1 MAPGTT
7 YKFLVMAYNRTSEAA
22 SQWTAL
28 TTTGSATSTRAAA
41 VDTAA
46 DLTLVAV
53 DSSVATGDSSA
64 ATGDSSSGLLPFGV
78 TFNQAA
84 AANISAG
91 NGLTASVFG
100 SPVAANAFV
109 QGSVA
114 LRSAAALGSAASVGN
129 TTAAESGLGAT
140 SDLRVDTVVDIA
152 LARQDYGLSRSWE
165 SFAPSSAVGE
175 PTAADRETSL
185 FRQSLVESLD
195 RLFGRDI
202 EWADVQTRAAG
213 GESSAH
219 ALAES
224 TGRAAGGGA
233 SEQPSAAVLAVGLAL
248 SALWSEGDENA
259 RLNPSA
265 EPGQPLLRRRRVNPC
280 S

>member
-1 MAPGTT
+1 
-7 YKFLVMAYNRTSEAA
+7 
-22 SQWTAL
+22 
-28 TTTGSATSTRAAA
+28 
-41 VDTAA
+41 
-46 DLTLVAV
+46 LVAT

-84 AANISAG
+84 AAGISAG
-91 NGLTASVFG
+91 NGLSASVFG
-100 SPVAANAFV
+100 STVLGSTGLGSTGLGSTGLGSTVAANAFV
-109 QGSVA
+109 QGNAMLS
-114 LRSAAALGSAASVGN
+114 SAAALGSAASVGN

-140 SDLRVDTVVDIA
+140 SDLRVDTIVDLA
-152 LARQDYGLSRSWE
+152 LARQDYGLSRSWD
-165 SFAPSSAVGE
+165 SFAPSSAAGE
-175 PTAADRETSL
+175 ATAADRETSL
-185 FRQSLVESLD
+185 FRHSLVESLD
-195 RLFGRDI
+195 TLFGRDI

-265 EPGQPLLRRRRVNPC
+265 EPGQPLLRRRRVNR
-280 S
+280 